1 MDVVDQVFSIYAGT
15 RGHLDAVKRE
25 DVATWEKD
33 FLTFVRDQVPELRSR
48 VVNSKELDAEGE
60 RMLEAAIAEFKR
72 QWAARESGAKAGP
85 KAVAAAR

>member
-1 MDVVDQVFSIYAGT
+1 
-15 RGHLDAVKRE
+15 
-25 DVATWEKD
+25 
-33 FLTFVRDQVPELRSR
+33 VPELRAR

-72 QWAARESGAKAGP
+72 QWASRESGAKAGP